1 MLTLDD
7 FTPVTLEDRAFFLDL
22 YARYPQ
28 EHSDMSFTTMMCWSH
43 YAHYAY
49 ARVGDGVVVL
59 STIGGERTFRGPIG
73 PHDPAALEDVLA
85 LAVREGCAAPYYVFD
100 RGTLEWVRSLYPG
113 LPFRP
118 DRDFADYVYLASDL
132 DDLPGKKY
140 LTIRGHLNR
149 FRRECG
155 PVVDEMH
162 AEGLG
167 EVREFLKKWCEWRHC
182 DKAPVL
188 AEEKTA
194 VLYALDHFA
203 DLGLSGLIIRVNGEI
218 AAISVYDD
226 LNPDTALIHFEKG
239 LPDCEGVYKAVN
251 QEAAHA
257 LAPDHTYINRES
269 DVGVPGLREAKLRY
283 HPHHMAEVY
292 VAGKAD
298 LEKRHQGRGEI

>member
-1 MLTLDD
+1 MLTPDD

-22 YARYPQ
+22 YTRYPQ
-28 EHSDMSFTTMMCWSH
+28 QHSDMSFVTMVCWNH

-49 ARVGDGVVVL
+49 ARVGDGVVIM
-59 STIGGERTFRGPIG
+59 STIGEEKTFRGPIG
-73 PHDPAALEDVLA
+73 PRDPSVLEETLS
-85 LAVREGCAAPYYVFD
+85 LAVREGCATPYQVFD
-100 RGTLEWVRSLYPG
+100 GGTREWIQSLYPG
-113 LPFRP
+113 LPFRS

-132 DDLPGKKY
+132 CDLSGKKY

-155 PVVDEMH
+155 PVVEEMH
-162 AEGLG
+162 PESLG

-182 DKAPVL
+182 DEAPVL

-194 VLYALDHFA
+194 VLYAMDHFA
-203 DLGLSGLIIRVNGEI
+203 DLGLSGLMIRANGEI

-226 LNPDTALIHFEKG
+226 LNPDTALVHFEKG

-251 QEAAHA
+251 QDAACM

-283 HPHHMAEVY
+283 HPDHMAEVY
-292 VAGKAD
+292 VAEKVD
-298 LEKRHQGRGEI
+298 LEKRHQGRREI